1 VNSSPRG
8 AVIEARASAVSV
20 GLAPKPGVKVGTRV
34 FHAKF
39 GEGQVVH
46 VDGNKLEID
55 FPAAGRKRV
64 LDSFVEIRG

>member
-1 VNSSPRG
+1 M
-8 AVIEARASAVSV
+8 SAIS
-20 GLAPKPGVKVGTRV
+20 LAPAPGFRRGTKV

-39 GEGQVVH
+39 GEGVVFH

-64 LDSFVEIRG
+64 LDSFVSLKDG